1 MYAFLDVS
9 KVKLVII
16 LFKKQKIIINLLV
29 QGLGNFA
36 FKVMK

>member
-9 KVKLVII
+9 KVKSVII
-16 LFKKQKIIINLLV
+16 LLKKQKIIINLLV

>member
-16 LFKKQKIIINLLV
+16 LFKKQIIIINLLV